1 MPIPNVIC
9 SEFVDVTSVTMFVFS
24 VLNPG
29 QGEGVEPPTEESLS
43 ICGINY
49 CPGVSEQKPAQ

>member
-1 MPIPNVIC
+1 
-9 SEFVDVTSVTMFVFS
+9 MFVFS

-49 CPGVSEQKPAQ
+49 CPGVSEPKPAQ